1 MNILED
7 NPGQEEPPLN
17 QGNPGKYALKSFAI
31 NILAALVI
39 FLPLLF
45 LRGDAATQW
54 LFVPLIVGPLSMFI
68 QLIVGIAYVASQNE
82 KPRNI
87 GKGMLIVVG
96 FFFLI
101 GLSVCGPM
109 WFGVL

>member
-1 MNILED
+1 MD
-7 NPGQEEPPLN
+7 G
-17 QGNPGKYALKSFAI
+17 PGKYALKSFAI

-39 FLPLLF
+39 FAPLLF
-45 LRGDAATQW
+45 LRGDDATGW
-54 LFVPLIVGPLSMFI
+54 LFVPLIVGPLSMFV
-68 QLIVGIAYVASQNE
+68 QLIFGIAYAAGTDE
-82 KPRNI
+82 KKKNI

-109 WFGVL
+109 WFGTF